1 MSKFFI
7 FKLNLSSTPGLPTSS
22 LMYNFY
28 LIIKKIVSFFID
40 KKWGFSYPTKTR
52 YYFTKEVLMQAEH
65 IYIVTFV
72 FMILILAVL
81 AKFVLTQKK
90 IDEEATISSIALPFA
105 KKPILNTNEREFFWI
120 IQKALPQEHFLN
132 IQTSLASFLKP
143 LGHEQIRLKSKI
155 SKKYTDF
162 VVLNKYLDIVCI
174 IEIDD
179 RKPEPE
185 RDVERDLIFNAAGY
199 NIIRYDA
206 KMKPTIDKIRAD
218 ILKSVEELAQQNI

>member
-1 MSKFFI
+1 MGVFLPYKNTILFY
-7 FKLNLSSTPGLPTSS
+7 KGSS
-22 LMYNFY
+22 
-28 LIIKKIVSFFID
+28 
-40 KKWGFSYPTKTR
+40 
-52 YYFTKEVLMQAEH
+52 MQAEH

-81 AKFVLTQKK
+81 AKFVLSQKK
-90 IDEEATISSIALPFA
+90 IDDEATISSIALPFA
-105 KKPILNTNEREFFWI
+105 KKPILNKNEREFFWI

-143 LGHEQIRLKSKI
+143 LGHEQVRLKSKI

-179 RKPEPE
+179 RKPELE
-185 RDVERDLIFNAAGY
+185 KDVERDLIFNAAGY

-218 ILKSVEELAQQNI
+218 ILKSVEELAQENT